1 MAIVTA
7 GVVTLGVAAFGAM
20 GGFRKIERED
30 YEKRKRGNE
39 ESDEDQRRIEEA
51 IKRSIEEERKRR
63 NEESE
68 EDQMR
73 IEEAIK
79 RSIEDQERQVLEDVS
94 MRTALNRSE
103 VEYRRIK
110 AREAAIK
117 FNHVRVTHLRKVKQN
132 HIRKMP
138 DWAIEARIAA
148 QKELRMEM
156 TKLVAQK
163 KSLRTKAKMVGR
175 PMKSYKRLYRKYRS
189 VLRKIELVRESMDS
203 SL

>member
-1 MAIVTA
+1 MAMVTA

-20 GGFRKIERED
+20 GGFRKIERGD
-30 YEKRKRGNE
+30 YEKRERRNE
-39 ESDEDQRRIEEA
+39 ESDEEQLRIEEA
-51 IKRSIEEERKRR
+51 IERSIEEERKRR

-68 EDQMR
+68 EDQRR

-79 RSIEDQERQVLEDVS
+79 RSIEDQGRQILEDVS

-110 AREAAIK
+110 TREAAIR
-117 FNHVRVTHLRKVKQN
+117 FNHVRVTHLRKAKKN
-132 HIRKMP
+132 HIRKIR

-148 QKELRMEM
+148 QEELKVEM

-189 VLRKIELVRESMDS
+189 VLRKIEQVRESIDS
-203 SL
+203 TL